1 MVNFLIIDDHDI
13 IQDGLANLLKT
24 RPHYHVVNTF
34 NSGEKA
40 YQFYSNNNKNIDIIF
55 MDITMA
61 GYGGFEATKKILQ
74 RNQKQKIIIMSMHDN
89 PLFIEKAIELGA
101 TGYISKN
108 AITQDLFSAIE
119 YALDNKI
126 FISPSLKKV
135 IEKKK
140 FEDKKIQSLT
150 TREIQILKML
160 VEGKKLTD
168 IANVLNLSKKTIAN
182 NISIIKSKLDV
193 ETDYELF
200 SLSNKIEITK

>member
-13 IQDGLANLLKT
+13 IQDGLANLIKT
-24 RPHYHVVNTF
+24 RPHYHVANTF
-34 NSGEKA
+34 SSGEEA
-40 YQFYSNNNKNIDIIF
+40 YRFYSNKNKNIDIVF

-74 RNQKQKIIIMSMHDN
+74 RNPKQKIIIMSMHDN

-101 TGYISKN
+101 TGYLSKN
-108 AITQDLFSAIE
+108 AITQDLFTAIE
-119 YALDNKI
+119 YALNNKI

-135 IEKKK
+135 IKKKK

-160 VEGKKLTD
+160 TKGKKLTE
-168 IANVLNLSKKTIAN
+168 IADVLNLSKKTIAN

>member
-13 IQDGLANLLKT
+13 IQDGLANLIKT
-24 RPHYHVVNTF
+24 RPHYHVANTF
-34 NSGEKA
+34 SSGEEA
-40 YQFYSNNNKNIDIIF
+40 YRFYSNKNKNIDIVF

-74 RNQKQKIIIMSMHDN
+74 RNPKQKIIIMSMHDN

-108 AITQDLFSAIE
+108 AITQDLFTAIE
-119 YALDNKI
+119 YALNNKI

-160 VEGKKLTD
+160 TKGKKLTE
-168 IANVLNLSKKTIAN
+168 IADVLNLSKKTIAN

-200 SLSNKIEITK
+200 SLSNTIEITK

>member
-24 RPHYHVVNTF
+24 RPHYHVANTF
-34 NSGEKA
+34 SSGEEA
-40 YQFYSNNNKNIDIIF
+40 YRFYSNKNKNIDIVF

-74 RNQKQKIIIMSMHDN
+74 RNPKQKIIIMSMHDN

-101 TGYISKN
+101 TGYLSKN
-108 AITQDLFSAIE
+108 AITQDLFTAIE
-119 YALDNKI
+119 YALNNKI

-150 TREIQILKML
+150 TREIEILKML
-160 VEGKKLTD
+160 TKGKKLTE
-168 IANVLNLSKKTIAN
+168 IADVLNLSKKTIAN

>member
-24 RPHYHVVNTF
+24 RPHYHVLKTF
-34 NSGEKA
+34 SSGEEA
-40 YQFYSNNNKNIDIIF
+40 YRFYSNNKEIIDIIF

-61 GYGGFEATKKILQ
+61 GFDGFEATKKILQ
-74 RNQKQKIIIMSMHDN
+74 RNPKQKIIIMSMHDN

-101 TGYISKN
+101 TGYLSKN
-108 AITQDLFSAIE
+108 AITQDLFTAIE
-119 YALDNKI
+119 YALNNKI

-160 VEGKKLTD
+160 TKGKKLTE
-168 IANVLNLSKKTIAN
+168 IADVLNLSKKTIAN

>member
-13 IQDGLANLLKT
+13 IQDGLANLIKT
-24 RPHYHVVNTF
+24 RPHYHVANTF
-34 NSGEKA
+34 SSGEEA
-40 YQFYSNNNKNIDIIF
+40 YRFYSNKNKNIDIVF

-74 RNQKQKIIIMSMHDN
+74 RNPKQKIIIMSMHDN

-101 TGYISKN
+101 TGYLSKN
-108 AITQDLFSAIE
+108 AITQDLFTAIE
-119 YALDNKI
+119 YALNNKI

-160 VEGKKLTD
+160 TKGKKLTE
-168 IANVLNLSKKTIAN
+168 IADVLNLSKKTIAN

>member
-13 IQDGLANLLKT
+13 IQDGLANLIKT
-24 RPHYHVVNTF
+24 RPHYHVANTF
-34 NSGEKA
+34 SSGEEA
-40 YQFYSNNNKNIDIIF
+40 YRFYSNNKEIIDIIF

-74 RNQKQKIIIMSMHDN
+74 RNPKQKIIIMSMHDN

-101 TGYISKN
+101 TGYLSKN
-108 AITQDLFSAIE
+108 AITQDLFTAIE
-119 YALDNKI
+119 YALNNKI

-150 TREIQILKML
+150 TREIEILKML
-160 VEGKKLTD
+160 TKGKKLTE
-168 IANVLNLSKKTIAN
+168 IADVLNLSKKTIAN

>member
-1 MVNFLIIDDHDI
+1 
-13 IQDGLANLLKT
+13 
-24 RPHYHVVNTF
+24 
-34 NSGEKA
+34 
-40 YQFYSNNNKNIDIIF
+40 
-55 MDITMA
+55 
-61 GYGGFEATKKILQ
+61 
-74 RNQKQKIIIMSMHDN
+74 MHDN

-101 TGYISKN
+101 TGYLSKN
-108 AITQDLFSAIE
+108 AITQDLFTAIE
-119 YALDNKI
+119 YALNNKI

-160 VEGKKLTD
+160 TEGKKLTE
-168 IANVLNLSKKTIAN
+168 IADVLNLSKKTIAN